1 MKSKEDIDELLA
13 RHWAGESLSD
23 EQQKQLQEWIAG
35 HAEEYRCLE
44 SLVNDMTAQADV
56 PVFDAHRAWQKVEPR
71 LKSRPSHSLSVG
83 KRLATY
89 WWAAAS
95 LALLLVVGSVY
106 LVHTSGEEV
115 VRYANLGKSA
125 KQIVLPDSTVVVLY
139 PSARLAYTDGGSR
152 LAELEG
158 KAFFRVKKNGKRF
171 KVDAGQLDVEV
182 LGTSFLVDAG
192 RQEQPGVFVETGR
205 VRVTAREDEAILT
218 AGQQAV
224 LESDGDKLQVDEI
237 ENPRKL
243 FGKKQQLVFDHA
255 PVREVVD
262 EVQRQTGIVIELGA
276 GFEAKRITTRLDLN
290 NGGSIAAELAFV
302 CGSKCDTL
310 EVEKHYRLYY
320 E

>member
-1 MKSKEDIDELLA
+1 MKNKEDIDELLA

-35 HAEEYRCLE
+35 HAEEYRRLE
-44 SLVNDMTAQADV
+44 LLVNGMTTQADA
-56 PVFDAHRAWQKVEPR
+56 PVFDAHRAWQKVVPR

-106 LVHTSGEEV
+106 LVHSSGEEV
-115 VRYANLGKSA
+115 MRYANLGKSA

-139 PSARLAYTDGGSR
+139 PSARLAYTDGDSR

-192 RQEQPGVFVETGR
+192 RQEQAGVFVETGR

-255 PVREVVD
+255 SVREVVD